1 MISKFY
7 GAFWSV
13 NFVKI
18 LAVTAIVEKFA
29 KIRTLWENAGQ
40 KNPAL

>member
-29 KIRTLWENAGQ
+29 KIRTLWENTGQ